1 LDPLARNA
9 NLAVSFGSRLF
20 GESAELDPLKAGGVM
35 GEELARAAK
44 GDLSLVTRILAA
56 QAMSL
61 DTIFTELAR
70 RSSEH
75 LSDHPQAADRYM
87 RLALKAQ
94 SNGRAALE
102 ALVKLHQPREQ
113 IVKHVHVGEGAQ
125 AVVADEFHHHVGG
138 ASDVEESKQSHA
150 LRPAD
155 SAMLSSDQ
163 TRHAVPISDGQR
175 QKQVSHARRD
185 KPRAASG

>member
-9 NLAVSFGSRLF
+9 NLAVSFGSQLF

-44 GDLSLVTRILAA
+44 GDLRLVTRILAA

-75 LSDHPQAADRYM
+75 LTEHPEAADRYM

-102 ALVKLHQPREQ
+102 ALVRLHQPREQ
-113 IVKHVHVGEGAQ
+113 IVKHVHVGEGGQ

-138 ASDVEESKQSHA
+138 ASNAKKSKQSHA
-150 LRPAD
+150 LRP
-155 SAMLSSDQ
+155 SGSPVPSSDPG
-163 TRHAVPISDGQR
+163 RNEVPISGGQR
-175 QKQVSHARRD
+175 K
-185 KPRAASG
+185 K